1 MALPALLGGFL
12 KGAAGTGAR
21 GLVKSGAG
29 GLVKSGITNAVKPKN
44 KGGALVKPKQSMA
57 MSEASSAIVPIKSS
71 GGGSDGGGGALS
83 TSITP
88 KSEKS
93 TAIVKSNLSGNES
106 AIEILKSVK
115 QTADQIL
122 EVEVRDLGSSEEEL
136 KQKKDQIDDE
146 RKSLEAAKREEEQD
160 KQESKKK
167 KPKRKKLNPIVK
179 AAKKTVG
186 GIWDFLTGILGDF
199 IKYKILDWIS
209 KPENQEKILGIVRFV
224 QKIPEYFGIFKENV
238 IDPWWPVVSGIA
250 VGGFKIFKEFLDV
263 FLDLITLN
271 FLRNPDEFFEN
282 LLDIPRTIIEVVPGI
297 IDSLLE
303 AITGGAIKNI
313 DELADSV
320 FKNPLEGIDFGA
332 ALSGLGGSIADLFK
346 KPLEVIGG
354 ALTTA
359 KDAVVGGAQATG
371 QFISDRAS
379 DTMNA
384 IQSTETGR
392 AVVSGAKATGQF
404 ISDRASDT
412 MNVLGSTFDAITGT
426 QPAAAGTLDSAPQQ
440 PTVSTVV
447 PKGETN
453 LSAVSGYEITSAY
466 GSREGFR
473 TRDHEG
479 LDIGTPVGTN
489 IALAEDGEIVAS
501 GRYGNYGNLIDA
513 WLPKTGVQLRMAHLA
528 SIVKSTGSF
537 KAGEVIG
544 KTGGAAGDPGAGS
557 STGPHLHFEMDR
569 VKGGSTY
576 GGSGD
581 PTPFAKLL
589 MLGGGTT
596 GIPKPEPS
604 PSTSPMVASQTQP
617 TSGKTLTQVQRE
629 SQILEDS
636 SSSTLQTP
644 IVTNNSNTSQ
654 SMLQETISSS
664 SLGATLP
671 TSGLHAIYK
680 GV

>member
-1 MALPALLGGFL
+1 MPLPAVLGGFL
-12 KGAAGTGAR
+12 KGAAGAGAR
-21 GLVKSGAG
+21 GAVKSGVARA
-29 GLVKSGITNAVKPKN
+29 IKPKG
-44 KGGALVKPKQSMA
+44 KGGALVKPKQSMSMA
-57 MSEASSAIVPIKSS
+57 QPSGAIVPVKSS

-83 TSITP
+83 TSIAP
-88 KSEKS
+88 KSQKS

-106 AIEILKSVK
+106 AIEVLRSVK

-136 KQKKDQIDDE
+136 KQRKDQIDDE
-146 RKSLEAAKREEEQD
+146 RKALEASKREEEQD

-167 KPKRKKLNPIVK
+167 KPKRKKANPIVN

-186 GIWDFLTGILGDF
+186 GIWDFLTGMLGEF

-209 KPENQEKILGIVRFV
+209 KPENREKILGIVRFV
-224 QKIPEYFGIFKENV
+224 QKIPEYFGIFKEKV
-238 IDPWWPVVSGIA
+238 IDPWWPVVSKIA

-263 FLDLITLN
+263 FLDLVTLN

-282 LLDIPRTIIEVVPGI
+282 LLDIPKTIIEVVPGI

-313 DELADSV
+313 GELADSV

-332 ALSGLGGSIADLFK
+332 ALSGLGGSIGDLFK

-359 KDAVVGGAQATG
+359 KDAFVGGAQATG
-371 QFISDRAS
+371 QFIGDRAS
-379 DTMNA
+379 DTMD
-384 IQSTETGR
+384 
-392 AVVSGAKATGQF
+392 F
-404 ISDRASDT
+404 
-412 MNVLGSTFDAITGT
+412 LGSAFNAVTGT
-426 QPAAAGTLDSAPQQ
+426 QPASAGTLDSAPAQ
-440 PTVSTVV
+440 PTVSTVI

-473 TRDHEG
+473 TKDHGG

-489 IALAEDGEIVAS
+489 IALAEDGEIVAA
-501 GRYGNYGNLIDA
+501 GRYGGYGNLIDA

-528 SIVKSTGSF
+528 SIVKNSGSF

-569 VKGGSTY
+569 VKGGAAY

-604 PSTSPMVASQTQP
+604 PSASPIVANQIQP
-617 TSGKTLTQVQRE
+617 SSGKTLTQIQRE
-629 SQILEDS
+629 NQMLEDS
-636 SSSTLQTP
+636 GLSALQTP

-654 SMLQETISSS
+654 SLIEETVSSTL
-664 SLGATLP
+664 LGSTLP
-671 TSGLHAIYK
+671 KSGLHATYK